1 MINEVFYSIQGE
13 GFLIGT
19 PALFVR
25 FQGCNLRCVWCD
37 EKSALDFDKTAKS
50 YIEALEEIEDI
61 LAIHNPSLIVLTG
74 GEPLLNEDFINIFSY
89 FKSLDKTIQ
98 IETNATTLKDD
109 IETLLKTYAKTYI
122 TLSPKYI
129 SNYNIDSKFLAFDK
143 NIELKIV
150 VDEHLNEG
158 ILEREYIRPFVEKG
172 LLVLQPLW
180 ENGSVKFI
188 DKAIKLAEK
197 FNARIILQM
206 HKLLGLK

>member
-50 YIEALEEIEDI
+50 YIEALKEIEDI
-61 LAIHNPSLIVLTG
+61 IAIHNPSLIVLTG

-98 IETNATTLKDD
+98 IETNATILKDD

-129 SNYNIDSKFLAFDK
+129 SNYNIDPKFLAFDK

-197 FNARIILQM
+197 FNARIIPQM